1 MVICADAITVYG
13 KFQRP
18 VRIACKRMLPIIQII
33 PIALR
38 DVVSQIASQFQTVF
52 EIAHLQK
59 QHFRTAFNIFGTH
72 AVWVV
77 LAEQIQ

>member
-1 MVICADAITVYG
+1 MVICADAVAVYG
-13 KFQRP
+13 KFQRTS
-18 VRIACKRMLPIIQII
+18 RIARKRMPSIIQII
-33 PIALR
+33 PIVLNN
-38 DVVSQIASQFQTVF
+38 VVSQIASQFQTVL